1 MRSTD
6 FPFAVMPQKYAVR
19 RYDQGGVVN
28 ALREFGQGASFG
40 TTDEAEAFL
49 RSLAGGEYRDI
60 KKNIEAERNAW
71 AEANRGR
78 AMAANL
84 AGGLVP
90 GLAGAFIPGGQVGT
104 IGALGRV
111 ARVLDAPV
119 ERALARMSPQMLERL
134 SAKVL
139 PRIALG
145 TADEVATGVV
155 QSAGQAETPSDILPT
170 VVENTPSNVMQAL
183 GMRTGTEG
191 LGFAV
196 RRRREKKRAKR
207 G

>member
-6 FPFAVMPQKYAVR
+6 FPFAVTPR
-19 RYDQGGVVN
+19 RYADGGGVN
-28 ALREFGQGASFG
+28 ALREFGQGMSFG
-40 TTDEAEAFL
+40 TTDEAEAFI
-49 RSLAGGEYRDI
+49 RAMLAGGGYYDTKER
-60 KKNIEAERNAW
+60 IEKERNAW
-71 AEANRGR
+71 AEANRGK
-78 AMAANL
+78 AMAAGL

-90 GLAGAFIPGGQVGT
+90 GIAGAFIPGGQVGT

-119 ERALARMSPQMLERL
+119 ERALARMSPKMLESL

-139 PRIALG
+139 PRVALG
-145 TADEVATGVV
+145 TADEIATGAV

-170 VVENTPSNVMQAL
+170 VVENTPSNALQAL
-183 GMRTGTEG
+183 IMRMGTEG
-191 LGFAV
+191 LGFGV
-196 RRRREKKRAKR
+196 RRAVAKRKAKR

>member
-6 FPFAVMPQKYAVR
+6 FPFAVTPR
-19 RYDQGGVVN
+19 RYNNGGGVN
-28 ALREFGQGASFG
+28 ALREFGQAASFG
-40 TTDEAEAFL
+40 TSDEAEAFI
-49 RSLAGGEYRDI
+49 RAMLAGGDYRGI
-60 KKNIEAERNAW
+60 KNRIEGERNTW
-71 AEANRGR
+71 ADANRGQ
-78 AMAANL
+78 AMMAGL
-84 AGGLVP
+84 AGGILP

-134 SAKVL
+134 SAKL
-139 PRIALG
+139 IPRVALG
-145 TADEVATGVV
+145 TADEVVTGAV
-155 QSAGQAETPSDILPT
+155 QSAGQAETPDDILST
-170 VVENTPSNVMQAL
+170 VIENTPSNAAQAL

-191 LGFAV
+191 LGFGV
-196 RRRREKKRAKR
+196 RRAVAKRKAKR